1 MHIIHEEI
9 GLPKISFQEIGENV
23 ARFVISPLPNGY
35 GRTLGNTLRRVLLSS
50 VPGAAITAVRIEGAS
65 HEYSTIPGMK
75 ESVLDFCLNLKK
87 VALRKH
93 EKGAEVASLSAKNE
107 GEVFAKDIRFSSDVE
122 HLNPDFVIAFLGK
135 KSGGITA
142 EIKVDKGVGY
152 LPAAQQQREAEEGEG
167 WIYIDATFSPVT
179 RVRYDVSATRVGENT
194 NLDKL
199 EIEVE
204 TNGSLS
210 PEEAVKFSSHIL
222 QSYFSFFQKEGEVV
236 IESGFMTSTTGVVSQ
251 KEEEYDDAPQES
263 YTPIE
268 VLNLSP
274 RTLNALIN
282 GEIGSIEELIK
293 CSPAKLEN
301 LRGFGKKAMD
311 EVRDILATRGFSL
324 TEEEE

>member
-9 GLPKISFQEIGENV
+9 GLPKITFQEIGKNT
-23 ARFVISPLPNGY
+23 ARFTISPLPNGY

-50 VPGAAITAVRIEGAS
+50 VPGAAITAVRIEGVS

-87 VALRKH
+87 VAVQKH
-93 EKGAEVASLSAKNE
+93 GKGIEIASLSTKRE
-107 GEVFAKDIRFSSDVE
+107 GEIFAKDIHFSSDVE
-122 HLNPDFVIAFLGK
+122 YLNPDFPIAFLGK
-135 KSGGITA
+135 KSDGIKA
-142 EIKVDKGVGY
+142 EIKLDKGVGY
-152 LPAAQQQREAEEGEG
+152 LPAAQQQREAEEGEN

-199 EIEVE
+199 EVEVE

-210 PEEAVKFSSHIL
+210 PEDAVKFSSNIL
-222 QSYFSFFQKEGEVV
+222 QSYFSFFQREGDLVV
-236 IESGFMTSTTGVVSQ
+236 ESDFMTSSANIAIP

-282 GEIGSIEELIK
+282 GEIGSIEELVK